1 MAKLYNEVAGRDLS
15 RLAALSDGIFAFA
28 MTLLVLNIRVPDIA
42 DIHSESDLGHA
53 LLRLAPHLLACV
65 MTFVTLGIFW
75 VGQQTQLSAL
85 RSADRD
91 VAWLHIGFMF
101 AVVLM
106 PFSTALLAEFIT
118 FRLAIL
124 IYWGNIVFLGFMLYF
139 SSRHASRAGLI
150 KEHLPIG
157 YHALI
162 RRIVSAQVLY
172 AIAAALC
179 FVNTWLSIGL
189 IFAIQL
195 NYAFAPRIPW
205 LYRL

>member
-1 MAKLYNEVAGRDLS
+1 MGKLYNEVAGRDLT

-28 MTLLVLNIRVPDIA
+28 MTLLVLNLRVPDIA
-42 DIHSESDLGHA
+42 AIHSESDLLHA
-53 LLRLAPHLLACV
+53 LLRLAPHLLTCV

-85 RSADRD
+85 RAADRD
-91 VAWLHIGFMF
+91 VSWIQIGFMF
-101 AVVLM
+101 AVVLE

-118 FRLAIL
+118 FRSAIL
-124 IYWGNIVFLGFMLYF
+124 IYWANILFLGLMLF
-139 SSRHASRAGLI
+139 VSQEHAYRSGLF
-150 KEHLPIG
+150 KEHLAVG
-157 YHALI
+157 YRALM

-172 AIAAALC
+172 AVAAGLC

-189 IFAIQL
+189 TFAIQL

>member
-1 MAKLYNEVAGRDLS
+1 VRKLYNEVAGRDLN

-28 MTLLVLNIRVPDIA
+28 MTLLVLNIRVPQFSE
-42 DIHSESDLGHA
+42 IHSESDLLHA
-53 LLRLAPHLLACV
+53 LLRLGPHLLTCV
-65 MTFVTLGIFW
+65 MTFITLGIFW

-85 RSADRD
+85 RAADRD
-91 VAWLHIGFMF
+91 VAWLNIGFMF
-101 AVVLM
+101 AIVLE

-124 IYWGNIVFLGFMLYF
+124 VYWGNIVLLGLTLYL
-139 SSRHASRAGLI
+139 SQRHAHRAGLF
-150 KEHLPIG
+150 KDNLAFDYP
-157 YHALI
+157 ALI
-162 RRIVSAQVLY
+162 RRIVSAQALY

-189 IFAIQL
+189 TFAIQL

>member
-1 MAKLYNEVAGRDLS
+1 VGKLYNEVAGRDLT

-28 MTLLVLNIRVPDIA
+28 MTLLVLNIRVPEIA
-42 DIHSESDLGHA
+42 GIHSERDLGHA
-53 LLRLAPHLLACV
+53 LLQLGPHILTCV
-65 MTFVTLGIFW
+65 MTFLTLGIFW

-85 RSADRD
+85 RAADRD
-91 VAWLHIGFMF
+91 VSWIQIGFMF

-124 IYWGNIVFLGFMLYF
+124 IYWANILFLGVMLYL
-139 SSRHASRAGLI
+139 SQAHAYRAGLL
-150 KEHLPIG
+150 KEHLQVG
-157 YHALI
+157 YDVLV
-162 RRIVSAQVLY
+162 RRIVTAQVFY

-189 IFAIQL
+189 IFAVQL
-195 NYAFAPRIPW
+195 NYVFAPRIPW
-205 LYRL
+205 LYRY

>member
-1 MAKLYNEVAGRDLS
+1 MGKLYNDVAGRDLG

-28 MTLLVLNIRVPDIA
+28 MTLLVLNIAVPA
-42 DIHSESDLGHA
+42 AATIHTERELGHA
-53 LLRLAPHLLACV
+53 LLRLGPHLLTCV
-65 MTFVTLGIFW
+65 MTFLTLGIFW
-75 VGQQTQLSAL
+75 VGQQTQLNAL

-101 AVVLM
+101 AVVLT

-124 IYWGNIVFLGFMLYF
+124 IYWSNIAFLGLMLYLAA
-139 SSRHASRAGLI
+139 RHAYRAGLFQ
-150 KEHLPIG
+150 EHLLVG
-157 YHALI
+157 YYALL
-162 RRIVSAQVLY
+162 RRIYTSQSMY
-172 AIAAALC
+172 AVAALLC

-195 NYAFAPRIPW
+195 NYVFAPRIPW

>member
-1 MAKLYNEVAGRDLS
+1 MAKLYNEVAGRDLG

-28 MTLLVLNIRVPDIA
+28 MTLLVLNIHVPTAA
-42 DIHSESDLGHA
+42 DVHSEGGLGHA
-53 LLRLAPHLLACV
+53 LLRLGPHLLTCV

-75 VGQQTQLSAL
+75 VGQQTQLSTL
-85 RSADRD
+85 RSAYRD
-91 VAWLHIGFMF
+91 VAWLHLGFMF

-124 IYWGNIVFLGFMLYF
+124 IYWANILFLGGMLYLTAL
-139 SSRHASRAGLI
+139 HARRAGLI
-150 KEHLPIG
+150 KENLPFG
-157 YHALI
+157 YDALI
-162 RRIVSAQVLY
+162 RRIVSSQSLY
-172 AIAAALC
+172 AIAALLC

-189 IFAIQL
+189 IFAVQL
-195 NYAFAPRIPW
+195 NYAFAPRVRW

>member
-1 MAKLYNEVAGRDLS
+1 MGKLYNEVAGRDLT

-28 MTLLVLNIRVPDIA
+28 MTLLVLNLRVPGFTE
-42 DIHSESDLGHA
+42 IHSERDLGDA
-53 LLRLAPHLLACV
+53 LLRLGPHLLTCV
-65 MTFVTLGIFW
+65 MTFITLGIFW

-85 RSADRD
+85 RAADRD
-91 VAWLHIGFMF
+91 VSWLHIGFMF
-101 AVVLM
+101 AVVLE

-118 FRLAIL
+118 FHVAIL
-124 IYWGNIVFLGFMLYF
+124 IYWANIALLGLMLYL
-139 SSRHASRAGLI
+139 SQLHAYRAGLF
-150 KEHLPIG
+150 KDHAAPG

-162 RRIVSAQVLY
+162 RRILVSQSFY
-172 AIAAALC
+172 AIAALLC

-189 IFAIQL
+189 TFAIQL